1 MPQLNKLNKNSAFSQ
16 DIINRH
22 SRSTDNKGNLKKRKR
37 ERERLYIL
45 FQGDLLKITDM
56 QK

>member
-37 ERERLYIL
+37 ERERLYLL